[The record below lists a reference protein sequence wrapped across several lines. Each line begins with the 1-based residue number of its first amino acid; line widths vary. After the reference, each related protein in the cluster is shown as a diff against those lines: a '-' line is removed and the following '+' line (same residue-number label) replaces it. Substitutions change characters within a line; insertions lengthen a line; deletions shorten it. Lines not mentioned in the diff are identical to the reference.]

1 MQGMAVM
8 GIRLADRKS
17 FYNAVYSEF
26 QRMDG
31 LVIRALSM
39 LGEQCVRYARERSAQ
54 DSWIDRTGNLRSSIG
69 YVIVKGRR
77 IVSMS
82 SFDTVKGGGEGS
94 STGKK
99 LAEDLGAMFPNDYA
113 LVVVAGMNY
122 AEYVEAMDNKDVLAS
137 PELFVRKKL
146 PGMLVKLKNQI
157 MR

>member
-1 MQGMAVM
+1 MAVM

-99 LAEDLGAMFPNDYA
+99 LAEYLGTMFPNDYV

-122 AEYVEAMDNKDVLAS
+122 AEYVEAMDSKDVLAS
-137 PELFVRKKL
+137 PELFARKKL

>member
-1 MQGMAVM
+1 M

-69 YVIVKGRR
+69 YVIVKGGR

-99 LAEDLGAMFPNDYA
+99 LAEYLGTMFPNDYV

-137 PELFVRKKL
+137 PELFARKNL
-146 PGMLVKLKNQI
+146 PGMLSKLRRQI
-157 MR
+157 MK

>member
-1 MQGMAVM
+1 MAVM

-99 LAEDLGAMFPNDYA
+99 LAEDLGAMFPNDYV

-122 AEYVEAMDNKDVLAS
+122 AEYVEAMDSKDVLAS
-137 PELFVRKKL
+137 PELFARKNL
-146 PGMLVKLKNQI
+146 PGMLSKLRRQTMK
-157 MR
+157 

>member
-1 MQGMAVM
+1 M

-99 LAEDLGAMFPNDYA
+99 LAEDLGAMFPNDYV

-122 AEYVEAMDNKDVLAS
+122 AEYVEAMDSKDVLAS
-137 PELFVRKKL
+137 PELFARKNL
-146 PGMLVKLKNQI
+146 PGMLSKLRRQTMK
-157 MR
+157 

>member
-1 MQGMAVM
+1 MPIKQLTPMSEIDRYTEEQLERLKQVL
-8 GIRLADRKS
+8 IRNLM
-17 FYNAVYSEF
+17 YIGETVLN
-26 QRMDG
+26 
-31 LVIRALSM
+31 RA
-39 LGEQCVRYARERSAQ
+39 RSTN
-54 DSWIDRTGNLRSSIG
+54 SYKDRTGNLRSSIG

-137 PELFVRKKL
+137 PELFARKKL
-146 PGMLVKLKNQI
+146 PGMLVKLKSQI